1 MRIAQILNDRVHWIF
16 EADEMPDWPPYPDGT
31 KPLLVDL
38 GGNPDVQEGWLYQDG
53 QFAAPPVAEPE
64 PVEPM
69 PTLEEL
75 AENQLIIMAALADLY
90 ERGL

>member
-1 MRIAQILNDRVHWIF
+1 MS
-16 EADEMPDWPPYPDGT
+16 DWPPYPDGT
-31 KPLLVDL
+31 KPLLVDISQT
-38 GGNPDVQEGWLYQDG
+38 PEVQEGWLYQDG
-53 QFAAPPVAEPE
+53 QFTAPRALEPE